1 MFVSTYE
8 YSIDDKG
15 RLSIPSKFCDAIEKS
30 GQPMTLYITRDINPK
45 NRVLLAYAQ
54 DRYMEIMNNMANRS
68 RDLVRSFTAST
79 QECLID
85 KQCRVV
91 LPQSLREYAGLKREV
106 SILGTGK
113 NIEIWD
119 RATLL
124 KHESEHQAPPIP
136 DDLLY

>member
-15 RLSIPSKFCDAIEKS
+15 RLSIPAKFCDAIEKA
-30 GQPMTLYITRDINPK
+30 GLPPILYITRDPK
-45 NRVLLAYAQ
+45 QRLLLVYAK
-54 DRYMEIMNNMANRS
+54 DRYDEIMSNLSNRGREVIRFFASNM
-68 RDLVRSFTAST
+68 
-79 QECLID
+79 QECPID

-91 LPQSLREYAGLKREV
+91 LSPALREYAGLKRDV

-119 RATLL
+119 RATL
-124 KHESEHQAPPIP
+124 KAYETEHETLSIP

>member
-15 RLSIPSKFCDAIEKS
+15 RLSIPAKFCDAIEKA
-30 GQPMTLYITRDINPK
+30 GLPPILYITRDPK
-45 NRVLLAYAQ
+45 QRLLLAYAK
-54 DRYMEIMNNMANRS
+54 DRYDEIMKNMTNRG
-68 RDLVRSFTAST
+68 RDVIRYFTSNT
-79 QECLID
+79 QECPID

-91 LPQSLREYAGLKREV
+91 LPQPLREYAGLKRDV
-106 SILGTGK
+106 SILGTGL

-119 RATLL
+119 RALL
-124 KHESEHQAPPIP
+124 KAYQAEHETLPIP